1 MPRHPDPYP
10 KYMTVTDEGKSLY
23 GIWRRVRNNTD
34 KYCGFTEYPKFFNWA
49 MDNYYVLGS
58 RLRRYDE
65 SQPYTPN
72 NCTFEPADTNRKE
85 MTLELRKMANKWN
98 RTVNV
103 IRVAYGME
111 PFEVLNEEDLLC
123 RNMKLA
129 EAVPQAN

>member
-10 KYMTVTDEGKSLY
+10 KHMTVTDEGKSLY

-49 MDNYYVLGS
+49 MDNYYELGA

-65 SQPYTPN
+65 SQPFTPN
-72 NCTFEPADTNRKE
+72 NCTFIPADPHGKE
-85 MTLELRKMANKWN
+85 MTLENRRKANNWN

-103 IRVAYGME
+103 IRKAYGME
-111 PFEVLNEEDLLC
+111 LFEVVDEEDLLC

-129 EAVPQAN
+129 QMQQPES